1 MNTQELSHEVD
12 PVHYI
17 YDMRMPM
24 VHTVEPSGGSL
35 SGNTRLTITG
45 LRFPPTD
52 NDIDFVTPRCM
63 FGPNL
68 FTVATRISATKL
80 TCLTPRACLWRISRG
95 GVGMLPEPVREN
107 EIAAG
112 PPAAGTQCV
121 FPFKWPPTSTG
132 KSRTECLKI
141 MLASELG
148 TRARTAQENV
158 DFDAA
163 LKFFGEEGKIPS
175 EPFCATS
182 NNFALDKQWGV
193 CKCDPQDIGPIQF
206 AMTFNLIF
214 RITPSDEASKHFIYY
229 NDLKM
234 LPPKE
239 NGLFPVSGTSDSP
252 TTLRIIGSNFS
263 DAGQTIWCFFAD
275 SSGFNLTTKATPLSD
290 TSLTCVTPA
299 KPDEMSFSI
308 FVSITGNMQQFSDR
322 IAFMYYMSPV
332 ITKILPTHDTKS
344 LLAEGLID
352 KSYTAK
358 YTMPAGPTRG
368 GTKVTIEG
376 MRILDK
382 SRCPIIPHTGLVE
395 TESGLQS
402 CSCPTPPCSC
412 PTQMQCQF
420 PFKYRPQGT
429 STVQT
434 FDACTEVDR
443 RLKLGGGSAPGST
456 WCMVNYLKPGNTD
469 LEQDFDGNTIFEKSY
484 MECNCNSAVYT
495 RLDKVACGVIEKARF
510 PTYVDVCPSNNQQ
523 LNQVTKVECRFGHQ
537 FVTAEFK
544 ASGGNGTDTIVCEA
558 PTYAYSVRVPITIT
572 LNRVDYTKV
581 EKVSNCLSGT
591 GEPCTWFQYLAP
603 KPEISPAIT
612 GDFGVAK
619 ISSSFDSIRI
629 GFNVPTDM
637 GGQPERQAGLY
648 GASLESSGCMRYLST
663 DTVLTLGSKTMPVC
677 KWSVA
682 QDALIITVG
691 EQPSFNFDTILELTM
706 LAGMEV
712 QNIHVSKMPL
722 VVMPTTPDWSDK
734 YDGATQV
741 AQNNPSLRVRDGL
754 ITNKELE
761 AAGRDPIATD
771 GTTPPALID
780 LELGLELLPQLSYF
794 FEPRVSCPKDSKE
807 LATSQAKCPLKFK
820 IERPTVIGRPNV
832 KIDGLPTQ
840 DSCAT
845 HTIFDGR
852 RSAGSLGR
860 DFIRADWIAISAP
873 PFVSKSTWARV
884 QNQLKDSFDGAL
896 LQAEIVCTQDAT
908 KTTDSQL
915 DTSTRRNDIL
925 CSSLRAGTYTVG
937 LNATNWVGLMGSE
950 TFSWVR
956 VDMAVGNVRV
966 VGDANKVIT
975 KNQVLKLNG
984 MAGPSECVAP
994 GQKVEM
1000 SFRWTISAPQLPA
1013 AEEQDLITAYES
1025 SSFVKD
1031 KVDLQIPA
1039 FSLPFHTNQQY
1050 IFTLH
1055 LNHTYQ
1061 SKSFVTTAQTNV
1073 KIKQAPLVARIAGGS
1088 GTVSKSQDFVLSGN
1102 MSHDLSVPNTQWTSV
1117 GLRMCWGCLAGT
1129 CSGLACTGV
1138 KGDIACHLGSTP
1150 QVPNTPFER
1159 AHGPQW
1165 LVLKEALVLNAEYH
1179 ITLTVAAES
1188 DLAALFPRTNNAVVD
1203 PCSQMEAAIKDDLIR
1218 YDRDTVLLTTPAQEG
1233 VPPLSSISP
1242 MLKKKYNAHQTLR
1255 LSGMPTS
1262 ETPLLLFDES
1272 IFRSHL
1278 RFDSCAEPQAWSRR
1292 QTLTTPERRS
1302 RMNGR

>member
-1 MNTQELSHEVD
+1 MNRQELSHEVD

-24 VHTVEPSGGSL
+24 VHTVEPLAGPL

-52 NDIDFVTPRCM
+52 DDKDFVTPRCM

-68 FTVATRISATKL
+68 FTIATRISATKL
-80 TCLTPRACLWRISRG
+80 TCLSPRACLWRISTG

-112 PPAAGTQCV
+112 PPAAGTPCV
-121 FPFKWPPTSTG
+121 FPFKWPPTNTG
-132 KSRTECLKI
+132 KSRTECLTI
-141 MLASELG
+141 IPSTG
-148 TRARTAQENV
+148 SGSRTRTAQETV

-163 LKFFGEEGKIPS
+163 LTFFGEEGTIPS

-182 NNFALDKQWGV
+182 NNFVFDKQWGV

-229 NDLKM
+229 NDMKV

-252 TTLRIIGSNFS
+252 TRLRITGSNFS
-263 DAGQTIWCFFAD
+263 DAGHTIRCFFAD
-275 SSGFNLTTKATPLSD
+275 SSGINLTTLASPLSD
-290 TSLTCVTPA
+290 TLLTCTTPS
-299 KPDEMSFSI
+299 KPDEMGFSI

-322 IAFMYYMSPV
+322 IAFMYYLSPV
-332 ITKILPTHDTKS
+332 ITRIQPTDDTVS
-344 LLAEGLID
+344 LLAKGLID

-358 YTMPAGPTRG
+358 YTMPAGPTKG

-376 MRILDK
+376 KRILDK
-382 SRCPIIPHTGLVE
+382 SRCPILPHTGLVE
-395 TESGLQS
+395 TQLGLQS
-402 CSCPTPPCSC
+402 CGSGTTC

-434 FDACTEVDR
+434 FDACTDVDR
-443 RLKLGGGSAPGST
+443 RLKLGSLAASGAT
-456 WCMVNYLKPGNTD
+456 WCMVNFLKPGNTD
-469 LEQDFDGNTIFEKSY
+469 FEQDFDGNTIFEKSY
-484 MECNCNSAVYT
+484 MECDCNNPVYT

-510 PTYVDVCPSNNQQ
+510 PAYVEVCPSENQQ
-523 LNQVTKVECRFGHQ
+523 LTQVTKVECRFGHK
-537 FVTAEFK
+537 FVTAQFK

-558 PTYAYSVRVPITIT
+558 PQYDYSVRVPISIT

-581 EKVSNCLSGT
+581 EKVSNCLRGT

-603 KPEISPAIT
+603 KPEVLPAIT
-612 GDFGVAK
+612 GDFGVAT
-619 ISSSFDSIRI
+619 ISPTFDLIRI
-629 GFNVPTDM
+629 NFNVPTDM
-637 GGQPERQAGLY
+637 GGQPERQAALY
-648 GASLESSGCMRYLST
+648 GATLESSGCIRYFTTATILQ
-663 DTVLTLGSKTMPVC
+663 LGSNTMPVC

-682 QDALIITVG
+682 QDALVITVG
-691 EQPSFNFDTILELTM
+691 EQPSFNFDTTLELTT
-706 LAGMEV
+706 LAGMQV
-712 QNIHVSKMPL
+712 QSIHVSRLPL
-722 VVMPTTPDWSDK
+722 VLMPTTPDWSDE

-741 AQNNPSLRVRDGL
+741 AQNNPQNRVRDGF
-754 ITNKELE
+754 ITNRELE
-761 AAGRDPIATD
+761 AKGLDPIATD
-771 GTTPPALID
+771 GTAQEINA
-780 LELGLELLPQLSYF
+780 ELGLELLPQLSYL
-794 FEPRVSCPKDSKE
+794 FEPSGSCPKDPKE
-807 LATSQAKCPLKFK
+807 QASQAKCPLRFK
-820 IERPTVIGRPNV
+820 ILRPTAIDRPYV

-845 HTIFDGR
+845 NTIFDGR
-852 RSAGSLGR
+852 RSVGSLGR

-873 PFVSKSTWARV
+873 PSVKKTTWDRV

-896 LQAEIVCTQDAT
+896 LQAEIVCKNDET
-908 KTTDSQL
+908 KTSDSQL
-915 DTSTRRNDIL
+915 DTATRRNDIL
-925 CSSLRAGTYTVG
+925 CSSLSAGTYRVG

-966 VGDANKVIT
+966 VGDANQVIT
-975 KNQVLKLNG
+975 KNQMLKLNG
-984 MAGPSECVAP
+984 MAQPSECVAP

-1013 AEEQDLITAYES
+1013 AEEQALITAYET

-1039 FSLPFHTNQQY
+1039 FTLPFHTNQQY
-1050 IFTLH
+1050 TFTLH

-1061 SKSFVTTAQTNV
+1061 SKSVVTTAQTNV
-1073 KIKQAPLVARIAGGS
+1073 KINQAPLVARNTGGS
-1088 GTVSKSQDFVLSGN
+1088 GTLSKTQDFELSGER
-1102 MSHDLSVPNTQWTSV
+1102 SHDLNVPNTQWTSV
-1117 GLRMCWGCLAGT
+1117 GLMMCWGCLAGT
-1129 CSGLACTGV
+1129 CSGLPCTGV
-1138 KGDIACHLGSTP
+1138 KGDIACHMGSVP
-1150 QVPNTPFER
+1150 QLPNTPFER
-1159 AHGPQW
+1159 AQGPNW
-1165 LVLKEALVLNAEYH
+1165 FVPKEAIVLNAEYH

-1188 DLAALFPRTNNAVVD
+1188 DLAVLFPRTNNAGVD
-1203 PCSQMEAAIKDDLIR
+1203 PCLQLEAAIQDDLIR
-1218 YDRDTVLLTTPAQEG
+1218 YDRDTVLITTPANPG
-1233 VPPLSSISP
+1233 LPPLASISP
-1242 MLKKKYNAHQTLR
+1242 MLKEKYNTHTSLR

-1262 ETPLLLFDES
+1262 VTSLCSLPGLLLCLF
-1272 IFRSHL
+1272 
-1278 RFDSCAEPQAWSRR
+1278 
-1292 QTLTTPERRS
+1292 
-1302 RMNGR
+1302 